1 MERYLQQYSHKTKE
15 ALFNQCKDT
24 EKKSEIFERC
34 QKSISLMLSELPE
47 LVEDVNHVIEAH
59 IEQIT
64 DDTNDELT
72 EESEENEEE
81 DEEACAGVKRKADEQ
96 IQNLGNRK
104 LRKWCQGCQAS
115 NHDYDEEDEYFDSL
129 LSDWDWSSDE
139 WNKNE
144 DEIYNHILKSFQ
156 KSLDL
161 CPDQPKLSKNFYQDQ
176 ETDSSYNDFNFWRT
190 DHQVFVAAELNVEIE
205 KDDLIAIDDPEAQDL
220 LVEYQKNNDWLNWS
234 FWNEFGSAGEILGA
248 YEELIQND
256 WANWMFWNYF
266 GSADDILAANEEI
279 LFHDWTNWRFWN
291 EIGTA
296 SMIVEA
302 NEEVLSLRSVKTVV
316 AVKKIKKN
324 NPIKY
329 EKRRP
334 TKTVISTKK
343 SYNLKNPKLFTKL
356 HPKQPRKS
364 C

>member
-1 MERYLQQYSHKTKE
+1 VRTWSSDSGCDAGPSIEEDEDVMKIVDEAVYVWMGMMERYLQQYSHKTKE

-24 EKKSEIFERC
+24 EKKSEIFEKC

-47 LVEDVNHVIEAH
+47 LVEDVNHEVNHVIEAH

-72 EESEENEEE
+72 EESEENEE

-115 NHDYDEEDEYFDSL
+115 NHD
-129 LSDWDWSSDE
+129 
-139 WNKNE
+139 
-144 DEIYNHILKSFQ
+144 
-156 KSLDL
+156 
-161 CPDQPKLSKNFYQDQ
+161 QD
-176 ETDSSYNDFNFWRT
+176 TDSSYNDFNFWRT

-205 KDDLIAIDDPEAQDL
+205 KDDLIAIDDPKAQDL

-248 YEELIQND
+248 YEELIQNA
-256 WANWMFWNYF
+256 WANWKFWNYF

-334 TKTVISTKK
+334 IKTVISTKK